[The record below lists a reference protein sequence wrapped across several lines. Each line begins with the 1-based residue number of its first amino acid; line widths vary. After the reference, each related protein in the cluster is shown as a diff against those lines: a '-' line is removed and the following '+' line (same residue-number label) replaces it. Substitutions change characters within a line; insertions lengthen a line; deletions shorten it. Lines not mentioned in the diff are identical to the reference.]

1 MKLFKR
7 YKLRRQIV
15 RSGLFDEK
23 WYVSQYPEVLQS
35 RYSPLRHY
43 LKIGWKEGKNPS
55 EHFDTNRYL
64 NAYPD
69 VRQSGVNPLVHY
81 LAFGGKEERIPLVVR
96 QPAEVRKAGAARPLV
111 SIIVA
116 SYNYAHLIGETLDS
130 LLAQTYDNFE
140 VVVVD
145 DGSTDRSLE
154 VIGRYLDTGKVR
166 LYTHEGGANRG
177 LCATVRLGIDK
188 ARGEYVAFCE
198 SDDLWLPQHLERK
211 IAIVNAYKDVAI
223 VSNNV
228 ELFGDEKAV
237 KENEEYL
244 NVINALLA
252 PGANRI
258 DLTRNR
264 TLNFIPTF
272 SAVMIRK
279 DVLAGLD
286 FHSPTPAWLDFWL
299 YRQILKNHLLFYTDE
314 RLTRWRK
321 HNSFNGLAGAKEHVR
336 RDALFLAL
344 SDRLLGIRP
353 PARDVR
359 RIRRLRKSA
368 YWDEA
373 YYRAHYADR
382 LEGFEPVEHYYYV
395 GWKEGCNPSAR
406 FSNDAYLNR
415 YIDLQDGRRHP
426 LLFHERHGRK
436 EHRRVFPV
444 DEQAETPLSAAD
456 VERIGADRRRKVLF
470 VSHELTLTGAPR
482 ALLNMIEA
490 AQREADVLPVVVSLA
505 SGPMAGELD
514 RLGVELFVLPFMQ
527 TQLLFGHK
535 LIERFL
541 SVFDVIVFNTLATVP
556 LVKHMH
562 YNRARKLCWL
572 HEGDTSYRHYGS
584 VWKLSELF
592 AQMDGI
598 YAVGRYACSFADA
611 CLPPERKAVSLLY
624 AIPDEAALSKPRIAP
639 AGGKLRIVL
648 AGTLSTRKGQ
658 RVLLRALWHVPRSV
672 RRQIDICLV
681 GPAAERRTT
690 KHVKRCRFSCVRYLG
705 EMEHGSLMELY
716 READLILC
724 PSLDDPMPIVCTE
737 AMMWS
742 KPVVVSDATGTAA
755 LVTDGQTGW
764 VVPAGNPRALA
775 QAIGR
780 AVDCRSEL
788 PRMGRAARKIY
799 DEHFAMDAFARRVA
813 ALLAPE
819 SSQQDHFPA

>member
-1 MKLFKR
+1 MKLWKR
-7 YKLRRQIV
+7 YKLRRKMI
-15 RSGLFDEK
+15 RSGLFDK
-23 WYVSQYPEVLQS
+23 QWYVSQYPEVLQS

-55 EHFDTNRYL
+55 ERFDTNRYL

-69 VRQSGVNPLVHY
+69 VRQSGANPLVHF
-81 LAFGGKEERIPLVVR
+81 LTFGGMEGRIPPVVR
-96 QPAEVRKAGAARPLV
+96 QPAEARKAGAARPLV

-140 VVVVD
+140 IVVVD
-145 DGSTDRSLE
+145 DGSTDCSLE
-154 VIGRYLDTGKVR
+154 VIGRYLGSGKVH
-166 LYTHEGGANRG
+166 LYTHEGGVNRG
-177 LCATVRLGIDK
+177 LCATVRLGIGK

-198 SDDLWLPQHLERK
+198 SDDLWMPQHLERK
-211 IAIVNAYKDVAI
+211 IAIVNAYEDVAI
-223 VSNNV
+223 MSNNI
-228 ELFGDEKAV
+228 ELFGDEEAV
-237 KENEEYL
+237 KEKERYL
-244 NVINALLA
+244 NIMKLFLM

-264 TLNFIPTF
+264 SLNYIATF

-279 DVLAGLD
+279 DVLDGLD

-299 YRQILKNHLLFYTDE
+299 YRQILKDHLLFYTDE
-314 RLTRWRK
+314 QLTRWRI
-321 HNSFNGLAGAKEHVR
+321 HNSFNGLIGSKEHVR
-336 RDALFLAL
+336 REALFLAL
-344 SDRLLGIRP
+344 SDRLLGIDP

-382 LEGFEPVEHYYYV
+382 LEGFEPAEHYYYV

-415 YIDLQDGRRHP
+415 YIDLQDGRQHP

-436 EHRRVFPV
+436 RHRRVFPV

-456 VERIGADRRRKVLF
+456 IDRIGADSRRKVLF

-482 ALLNMIEA
+482 ALLNMIDVA
-490 AQREADVLPVVVSLA
+490 RQMPDVLPVVVSLA
-505 SGPMAGELD
+505 SGPMEGELD

-527 TQLLFGHK
+527 TQLQFGNK

-541 SVFDVIVFNTLATVP
+541 SVFDVVVFNTLATVP
-556 LVKHMH
+556 LVRHMH

-572 HEGDTSYRHYGS
+572 HEGDTGYRHYGS

-639 AGGKLRIVL
+639 AGDKLRIVL

-658 RVLLRALWHVPRSV
+658 RVLLKAMWYVPRSV
-672 RRQIDICLV
+672 RRRIDICLV
-681 GPAAERRTT
+681 GAAAERGTT
-690 KHVKRCRFSCVRYLG
+690 KRVKRCPYHCVRYLG
-705 EMEHGSLMELY
+705 EMEHGRLMELY

-742 KPVVVSDATGTAA
+742 KPLIVSDATGTAA
-755 LVTDGQTGW
+755 LLDDRQAGW
-764 VVPAGNPRALA
+764 VVSADNPQALA
-775 QAIGR
+775 RAIER
-780 AVDCRSEL
+780 AVDCRNEL
-788 PRMGRAARKIY
+788 PSMGLAARKIY
-799 DEHFAMDAFARRVA
+799 DKHFAMDAFARRVA
-813 ALLAPE
+813 GLLAP
-819 SSQQDHFPA
+819 